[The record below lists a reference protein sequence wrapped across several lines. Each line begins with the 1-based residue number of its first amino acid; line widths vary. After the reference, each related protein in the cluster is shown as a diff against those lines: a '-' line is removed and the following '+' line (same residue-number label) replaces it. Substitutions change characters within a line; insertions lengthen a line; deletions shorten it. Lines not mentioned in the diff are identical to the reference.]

1 MRLGLYIIASII
13 LMTIVGVFIYMVEP
27 GNYSY
32 NELGFPLELPLAVW
46 VVLPMFVLMLAS
58 LLHMMFYGTKNFFK
72 FKKWENDTNTLD
84 DALYWALLN
93 EPKTH
98 KFNLPQLKQTAS
110 LLSVSNVKVIG
121 NVDTASEKLEEA
133 LTIISEI
140 NKGEYVDL
148 KAKKLSNILSQDNPL
163 VKQNILNRLEKDE
176 SFAEEVIQDKLSY
189 NEHIFKVALGKFVET
204 TTFAKAQKHVNVFD
218 KENLLLLL
226 ERVTT
231 ENDLGLTK
239 EILDKFIVVLEP
251 KLACRDYL
259 MMSTIMMKQLSPIEN
274 LMVWKEYQS
283 KYSKSEIAYLYLLF
297 EYEMIDKAG
306 EYLDEHDQDDFKRFR
321 ALYDLKKEHKKYKIT
336 DLMNIRHICDA

>member
-13 LMTIVGVFIYMVEP
+13 LMATVGVFVYMVEP

-32 NELGFPLELPLAVW
+32 NELGFPLELPIYIW
-46 VVLPMFVLMLAS
+46 IVLPMSALMLAS

-72 FKKWENDTNTLD
+72 FKKWENDTNTLN

-93 EPKTH
+93 EPKAH

-110 LLSVSNVKVIG
+110 LLSVSNIKVKG
-121 NVDTASEKLEEA
+121 MVDEASEKLGET
-133 LTIISEI
+133 LTIISDIE
-140 NKGEYVDL
+140 KGEYVDL
-148 KAKKLSNILSQDNPL
+148 KAKKLSNILSDENPL
-163 VKQNILNRLEKDE
+163 VKKNILNRLEKDE
-176 SFAEEVIQDKLSY
+176 NFAEEVIQNRLSY
-189 NEHIFKVALGKFVET
+189 NEAVFKIALGKFVT
-204 TTFAKAQKHVNVFD
+204 RTTFVKAQKHVNLFD
-218 KENLLLLL
+218 RESLLGLL
-226 ERVTT
+226 ERVTS

-239 EILDKFIVVLEP
+239 AILDKFIIALESTLEC
-251 KLACRDYL
+251 KDYL
-259 MMSTIMMKQLSPIEN
+259 IISTTMMKQLSPVEN

-306 EYLDEHDQDDFKRFR
+306 EYLDEHDKEDFKRFR